1 MECISSLRLVLG
13 CGSCAQVYLSRALN
27 LISHCRENSVTTRVM
42 FKMWTVV
49 TVLSDQVDHSKHPK
63 KLLGFLRLR
72 ENPGKLSL
80 KSILQQNRHFV
91 YSVHF
96 WLNM

>member
-1 MECISSLRLVLG
+1 
-13 CGSCAQVYLSRALN
+13 
-27 LISHCRENSVTTRVM
+27 
-42 FKMWTVV
+42 MWTVV
-49 TVLSDQVDHSKHPK
+49 TVLSGQVDQSKHPK
-63 KLLGFLRLR
+63 KLLGFLKLR

-96 WLNM
+96 WLNI